1 MLMWDEPYNTLSHK
15 IFIAFDSDRTHNF
28 NGFKL
33 DWSTDLLTYDLNN
46 VRIRLTPTLSDW
58 TRDSKRLES
67 RFCGKIVILKE
78 SSNLFLSKKFNPAK
92 ASAQFSANSNGF
104 DHKTKNFQ

>member
-1 MLMWDEPYNTLSHK
+1 MWDEPYNTLSHK

-46 VRIRLTPTLSDW
+46 VRIRLSPTLSDS
-58 TRDSKRLES
+58 T
-67 RFCGKIVILKE
+67 VT
-78 SSNLFLSKKFNPAK
+78 
-92 ASAQFSANSNGF
+92 QNGLTSLGMREV
-104 DHKTKNFQ
+104 DTV